1 MHFFKSLSLLA
12 ATVLVSV
19 GATPV
24 ASSDMSPVR
33 RQVLEGRATYYDP
46 NGGFGACGN
55 TAFGTETMTRY
66 KYKNNKRTGAQCLC
80 TAAQKL
86 RTTGER
92 KHFIVALGPAFY
104 NAGAHC
110 GQTLTVSYQGR
121 SIVVTVQDLCPGCQ
135 GTNGIDLSESAMAA
149 LDSNYIFDGVITVNW
164 SFN

>member
-1 MHFFKSLSLLA
+1 MHFFQSLSLLA

-55 TAFGTETMTRY
+55 TLQNTD
-66 KYKNNKRTGAQCLC
+66 
-80 TAAQKL
+80 
-86 RTTGER
+86 
-92 KHFIVALGPAFY
+92 FIVALTAFK
-104 NAGAHC
+104 APGGTDRHSLCRRGSA
-110 GQTLTVSYQGR
+110 QLKTLTVSYQGK

>member
-1 MHFFKSLSLLA
+1 
-12 ATVLVSV
+12 
-19 GATPV
+19 
-24 ASSDMSPVR
+24 MSPVR
-33 RQVLEGRATYYDP
+33 RQVLEGRGTLQRNSILLVSSFLIHFTATYYDP

-55 TAFGTETMTRY
+55 TLQNTD
-66 KYKNNKRTGAQCLC
+66 
-80 TAAQKL
+80 
-86 RTTGER
+86 
-92 KHFIVALGPAFY
+92 FIVALGPAFY

-110 GQTLTVSYQGR
+110 GQTLTGK